1 MTKSLE
7 TTEIISPE
15 RTLEK
20 RIEAVWIDIQ
30 MLKDG
35 SWQPDDDSVDDTIE
49 NLEAI
54 FHELK
59 RRGQVPADYQLVHED
74 TANESSFSVVVD

>member
-59 RRGQVPADYQLVHED
+59 RRGQVPADYQLVYED

>member
-15 RTLEK
+15 YPLEK
-20 RIEAVWIDIQ
+20 RVEDVWIDMQ

-35 SWQPDDDSVDDTIE
+35 SWQLDDDSVDATIE

-59 RRGQVPADYQLVHED
+59 RRGQVPADYQLVYED
-74 TANESSFSVVVD
+74 DADEPDFSVVVD

>member
-15 RTLEK
+15 KTLEK
-20 RIEAVWIDIQ
+20 RIESVWIDMQ

-35 SWQPDDDSVDDTIE
+35 SWRPDDDSVDDTIE
-49 NLEAI
+49 NLEGI

-59 RRGQVPADYQLVHED
+59 RRGQIPADYQLVYED
-74 TANESSFSVVVD
+74 DADEPDFSVVVD